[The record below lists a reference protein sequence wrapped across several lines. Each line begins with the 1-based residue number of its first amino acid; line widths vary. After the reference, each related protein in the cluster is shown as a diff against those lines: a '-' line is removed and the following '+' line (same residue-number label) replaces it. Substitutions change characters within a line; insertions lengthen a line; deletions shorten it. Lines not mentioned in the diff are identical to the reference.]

1 MTKKNLLKGER
12 IDQLFSTDVKIIQ
25 NKEVFSYSSTQTKD
39 NILEI
44 ELQERLA
51 NMGMGQRS
59 IELNGLAEQVKA
71 SETSKKN
78 ASQHYLLAR

>member
-1 MTKKNLLKGER
+1 
-12 IDQLFSTDVKIIQ
+12 
-25 NKEVFSYSSTQTKD
+25 
-39 NILEI
+39 
-44 ELQERLA
+44 
-51 NMGMGQRS
+51 MGMGQRS